1 MKKVLWIVRIIF
13 GMSCAVA
20 TLGGV
25 IMSVQD
31 PVPENILLTVVCI
44 VLAVLLL
51 KKRKRKEPEVLRTS
65 ETSTPLVSVKTEL
78 TQPDVPEDTLRDMR
92 KYYSTMQAEND
103 ARIMRESFQ
112 LCQQTFAYETF
123 FSRLQLAER
132 KALTLLQAKKAGCK
146 VDEQML
152 KAAESVLSA
161 VDALKTDFLG
171 RIYTKETTEAR
182 VCICFH
188 RVVLLW
194 LYQCGRLCLGSFAA
208 PPFNRFLDSELCQFR
223 IIAAAHIGEPCAVIS
238 TLELCVNCRH
248 GQVKVLCNLFDRG
261 TAFPKALNF
270 LAL

>member
-152 KAAESVLSA
+152 KAAELS
-161 VDALKTDFLG
+161 L
-171 RIYTKETTEAR
+171 I
-182 VCICFH
+182 
-188 RVVLLW
+188 
-194 LYQCGRLCLGSFAA
+194 
-208 PPFNRFLDSELCQFR
+208 
-223 IIAAAHIGEPCAVIS
+223 HI
-238 TLELCVNCRH
+238 
-248 GQVKVLCNLFDRG
+248 
-261 TAFPKALNF
+261 
-270 LAL
+270 

>member
-161 VDALKTDFLG
+161 VDALKTDPG
-171 RIYTKETTEAR
+171 AY
-182 VCICFH
+182 
-188 RVVLLW
+188 
-194 LYQCGRLCLGSFAA
+194 LYQGNNRGYA
-208 PPFNRFLDSELCQFR
+208 PKNAGGTKQTVRGFR
-223 IIAAAHIGEPCAVIS
+223 
-238 TLELCVNCRH
+238 
-248 GQVKVLCNLFDRG
+248 
-261 TAFPKALNF
+261 
-270 LAL
+270 

>member
-123 FSRLQLAER
+123 FSRLQLA
-132 KALTLLQAKKAGCK
+132 
-146 VDEQML
+146 
-152 KAAESVLSA
+152 
-161 VDALKTDFLG
+161 DFLG
-171 RIYTKETTEAR
+171 RIYTKETTEAM
-182 VCICFH
+182 
-188 RVVLLW
+188 
-194 LYQCGRLCLGSFAA
+194 RLKTQAGQ
-208 PPFNRFLDSELCQFR
+208 NRRLEAFVDELQGYENDFMTVEDDYNK
-223 IIAAAHIGEPCAVIS
+223 IIKGV
-238 TLELCVNCRH
+238 
-248 GQVKVLCNLFDRG
+248 Q
-261 TAFPKALNF
+261 ALMS
-270 LAL
+270 

>member
-1 MKKVLWIVRIIF
+1 MTADKIKALREAKGWTQADLARKLGITRNGVNSWEQGLSTPSPACLVDL
-13 GMSCAVA
+13 A

-171 RIYTKETTEAR
+171 RIYTKETTEAM
-182 VCICFH
+182 
-188 RVVLLW
+188 
-194 LYQCGRLCLGSFAA
+194 RLKTQAGQ
-208 PPFNRFLDSELCQFR
+208 NRRLEAFVDELQGYENDFMTVEDDYNK
-223 IIAAAHIGEPCAVIS
+223 IIKGV
-238 TLELCVNCRH
+238 
-248 GQVKVLCNLFDRG
+248 Q
-261 TAFPKALNF
+261 ALMS
-270 LAL
+270 

>member
-132 KALTLLQAKKAGCK
+132 KALT
-146 VDEQML
+146 ML

-171 RIYTKETTEAR
+171 RIYTKETTEAM
-182 VCICFH
+182 
-188 RVVLLW
+188 
-194 LYQCGRLCLGSFAA
+194 RLKTQAGQ
-208 PPFNRFLDSELCQFR
+208 NRRLEAFVDELQGYENDFMTVEDDYNK
-223 IIAAAHIGEPCAVIS
+223 IIKGV
-238 TLELCVNCRH
+238 
-248 GQVKVLCNLFDRG
+248 Q
-261 TAFPKALNF
+261 ALMS
-270 LAL
+270 

>member
-1 MKKVLWIVRIIF
+1 MISSEKGFMDCSHHFWNVVRC
-13 GMSCAVA
+13 GNTRWGNYVGTRPGA
-20 TLGGV
+20 G
-25 IMSVQD
+25 
-31 PVPENILLTVVCI
+31 NILLTVVCI

-171 RIYTKETTEAR
+171 RIYTKETTEAM
-182 VCICFH
+182 
-188 RVVLLW
+188 
-194 LYQCGRLCLGSFAA
+194 RLKTQAGQ
-208 PPFNRFLDSELCQFR
+208 NRRLEDFVDELQGYENDFMTVEDDYNK
-223 IIAAAHIGEPCAVIS
+223 IIKGV
-238 TLELCVNCRH
+238 
-248 GQVKVLCNLFDRG
+248 Q
-261 TAFPKALNF
+261 ALMS
-270 LAL
+270 

>member
-152 KAAESVLSA
+152 
-161 VDALKTDFLG
+161 TDFLG
-171 RIYTKETTEAR
+171 RIYTKETTEAM
-182 VCICFH
+182 
-188 RVVLLW
+188 
-194 LYQCGRLCLGSFAA
+194 RLKTQAGQ
-208 PPFNRFLDSELCQFR
+208 NRRLEAFVDELQGYENDFMTVEDDYNK
-223 IIAAAHIGEPCAVIS
+223 IIKGV
-238 TLELCVNCRH
+238 
-248 GQVKVLCNLFDRG
+248 Q
-261 TAFPKALNF
+261 ALMS
-270 LAL
+270 

>member
-25 IMSVQD
+25 IMSVHD

-65 ETSTPLVSVKTEL
+65 ETSTPLVPVKTEL

-171 RIYTKETTEAR
+171 RIYTKETTEAM
-182 VCICFH
+182 
-188 RVVLLW
+188 
-194 LYQCGRLCLGSFAA
+194 RLKTQAGQ
-208 PPFNRFLDSELCQFR
+208 NRRLEAFVDELQGYENDFMTVEDDYNK
-223 IIAAAHIGEPCAVIS
+223 IIKGV
-238 TLELCVNCRH
+238 
-248 GQVKVLCNLFDRG
+248 Q
-261 TAFPKALNF
+261 ALMS
-270 LAL
+270 

>member
-1 MKKVLWIVRIIF
+1 MNNPKNTNKQLCISCTACISVCPQHARKFSGLLYHFAAKKF
-13 GMSCAVA
+13 S
-20 TLGGV
+20 
-25 IMSVQD
+25 
-31 PVPENILLTVVCI
+31 
-44 VLAVLLL
+44 
-51 KKRKRKEPEVLRTS
+51 KKYKQRKEPEVLRTS

-171 RIYTKETTEAR
+171 RIYTKETTEAM
-182 VCICFH
+182 
-188 RVVLLW
+188 
-194 LYQCGRLCLGSFAA
+194 RLKTQAGQ
-208 PPFNRFLDSELCQFR
+208 NRRLEAFVDELQGYENDFMTVEDDYNK
-223 IIAAAHIGEPCAVIS
+223 IIKGV
-238 TLELCVNCRH
+238 
-248 GQVKVLCNLFDRG
+248 Q
-261 TAFPKALNF
+261 ALMS
-270 LAL
+270 

>member
-132 KALTLLQAKKAGCK
+132 KALTLLQAKKPGAKWMSRCSK
-146 VDEQML
+146 QQ
-152 KAAESVLSA
+152 
-161 VDALKTDFLG
+161 
-171 RIYTKETTEAR
+171 R
-182 VCICFH
+182 VCFRQWMLSRRISWGVFIP
-188 RVVLLW
+188 RK
-194 LYQCGRLCLGSFAA
+194 QQRLCA
-208 PPFNRFLDSELCQFR
+208 
-223 IIAAAHIGEPCAVIS
+223 
-238 TLELCVNCRH
+238 
-248 GQVKVLCNLFDRG
+248 
-261 TAFPKALNF
+261 
-270 LAL
+270 

>member
-13 GMSCAVA
+13 GMS

-112 LCQQTFAYETF
+112 LCQQTF

-171 RIYTKETTEAR
+171 RIYTKETTEAM
-182 VCICFH
+182 
-188 RVVLLW
+188 
-194 LYQCGRLCLGSFAA
+194 RLKTQAGQ
-208 PPFNRFLDSELCQFR
+208 NRRLEAFVDELQGYENDFMTVEDDYNK
-223 IIAAAHIGEPCAVIS
+223 IIKGV
-238 TLELCVNCRH
+238 
-248 GQVKVLCNLFDRG
+248 Q
-261 TAFPKALNF
+261 ALMS
-270 LAL
+270 

>member
-1 MKKVLWIVRIIF
+1 MSILCLVFISVLDPFPEFIF
-13 GMSCAVA
+13 
-20 TLGGV
+20 
-25 IMSVQD
+25 
-31 PVPENILLTVVCI
+31 LTVVCI

-132 KALTLLQAKKAGCK
+132 KALTLLQAKKA
-146 VDEQML
+146 
-152 KAAESVLSA
+152 ESVLSA

-171 RIYTKETTEAR
+171 RIYTKETTEAM
-182 VCICFH
+182 
-188 RVVLLW
+188 
-194 LYQCGRLCLGSFAA
+194 RLKTQAGQ
-208 PPFNRFLDSELCQFR
+208 NRRLEAFVDELQGYENDFMTVEDDYNK
-223 IIAAAHIGEPCAVIS
+223 IIQGV
-238 TLELCVNCRH
+238 
-248 GQVKVLCNLFDRG
+248 Q
-261 TAFPKALNF
+261 ALMS
-270 LAL
+270 